1 MKLFIKWIASNETLE
16 SNIFTANLDKTSV
29 NNLVCFYFVLLNNFV
44 WPLECEYQEDL
55 LEYLSIVKLVLKR
68 WPDNQSSCFLQIYY
82 FSVAYLTWNFAF
94 FRKGELKMEYKN
106 GSASDSMRAILE
118 LILALSR
125 VPWKK
130 YITYFNQKRKIGVLK
145 TKQKFMLLN
154 KNI

>member
-44 WPLECEYQEDL
+44 WPLECEYQDL

-82 FSVAYLTWNFAF
+82 FSVAYLTWKFCILP
-94 FRKGELKMEYKN
+94 KGELKMEYKN
-106 GSASDSMRAILE
+106 GMVCFWFYASYFGSLYW
-118 LILALSR
+118 LS
-125 VPWKK
+125 V
-130 YITYFNQKRKIGVLK
+130 GCHE
-145 TKQKFMLLN
+145 
-154 KNI
+154 KNISHTLTKNETLEF